1 MIRTVRLD
9 RTVIMMDIFSG
20 EANVEHI
27 GLDIEVIY
35 HSSLN

>member
-20 EANVEHI
+20 KANIERI